1 MKKDLQTLRV
11 KFKKMEQK
19 RKDKQEEIL
28 WEELYEYIRMFEPKD
43 IFNKHLLFMH
53 RFDRDV
59 AYRVAQQYN
68 CRCRLYHPRLFNT
81 IIVFYE

>member
-43 IFNKHLLFMH
+43 IFNKHLLFMP

-59 AYRVAQQYN
+59 AYRVARQYN